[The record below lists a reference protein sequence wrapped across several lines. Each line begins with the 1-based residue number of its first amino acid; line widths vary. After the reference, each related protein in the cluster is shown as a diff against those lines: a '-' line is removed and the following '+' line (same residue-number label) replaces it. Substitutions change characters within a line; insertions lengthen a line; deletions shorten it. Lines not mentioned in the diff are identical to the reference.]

1 MNDRT
6 DIDYG
11 PLTGLLG
18 TWKGDK
24 GLDVSPGRDGAVNSP
39 YYEMITFTAVGTVTN
54 AKSQVLSAVRY
65 LQVIYRKSDNEIF
78 HDETGY
84 WTWDSQNKIVM
95 HSLVIPRAVCV
106 LAGGKYTGEKD
117 KAGNILIEV
126 SANINDKNWNIIHS
140 PFMQENARTTE
151 FHQKILTGNGKL
163 SYTASMIVEIYGDIF
178 EHTDRND
185 LIRQWKR

>member
-1 MNDRT
+1 
-6 DIDYG
+6 
-11 PLTGLLG
+11 
-18 TWKGDK
+18 
-24 GLDVSPGRDGAVNSP
+24 
-39 YYEMITFTAVGTVTN
+39 MITFTAVGTVTN
-54 AKSQVLSAVRY
+54 AKSQVLSAFRY
-65 LQVIYRKSDNEIF
+65 LQVVYRKSDNEIF

-126 SANINDKNWNIIHS
+126 SANINDKNWNIIQS

-185 LIRQWKR
+185 LIRQ